1 MLPRSR
7 NMISQHWPPSQG
19 PGPRN
24 PDAKLART
32 PGPQRQIGPDPGPWA
47 PTWTPDH
54 EAFLGVWGAHDAGS
68 RLCLR
73 FFLRG
78 RLDSRFPPPQN
89 PSNKSRGFE
98 TEISLQV
105 GGGCGRAV
113 LSHEGE
119 AVSCSVGC
127 ATRWRTDMGVGR
139 GRGWC
144 GRESTSVR
152 AFTGAA

>member
-47 PTWTPDH
+47 PTRTPDH

-68 RLCLR
+68 RLCPR
-73 FFLRG
+73 FFWCSTRLSKIIPSKPFKKSLR
-78 RLDSRFPPPQN
+78 
-89 PSNKSRGFE
+89 
-98 TEISLQV
+98 
-105 GGGCGRAV
+105 
-113 LSHEGE
+113 
-119 AVSCSVGC
+119 VS
-127 ATRWRTDMGVGR
+127 D
-139 GRGWC
+139 
-144 GRESTSVR
+144 
-152 AFTGAA
+152 